1 MENFFYLV
9 LTIDARYL
17 IIPLY
22 PNGGA
27 GIKKIPPIFFKFPD
41 HTPVQKRGFFRFRSL
56 SMRLPRHHLPAMRH
70 VDGNH
75 PDPVHKHD

>member
-27 GIKKIPPIFFKFPD
+27 GIKKIPPIFF
-41 HTPVQKRGFFRFRSL
+41 
-56 SMRLPRHHLPAMRH
+56 
-70 VDGNH
+70 
-75 PDPVHKHD
+75 